1 MKLIE
6 ADEAFRVLSDY
17 YHHRTETQAD
27 ALREALDRVPEVVV
41 NENITE
47 YIVRE
52 TSYPYATKKEVI
64 GKLVRCKDCAKSR
77 PDGDY
82 ESVWLWCKRVH
93 GLTRKNGFCP
103 YGERKTAESE

>member
-1 MKLIE
+1 MKLID

-27 ALREALDRVPEVVV
+27 ALREALDRVPEVAV

-52 TSYPYATKKEVI
+52 TSYPYATKQEVI
-64 GKLVRCKDCAKSR
+64 GKLVRCGKCRWHYDRDDDIVCANSGDVVQKD
-77 PDGDY
+77 DY
-82 ESVWLWCKRVH
+82 CS
-93 GLTRKNGFCP
+93 
-103 YGERKTAESE
+103 YGVRISDAD